1 MTTPVYD
8 EIQAHPPTVT
18 KVAPAPAEARPR
30 TQWQIIRRRFLRHKL
45 AVAALGVLLGVVIL
59 AALAPIVAPYA
70 VNPTLD
76 AHTLLQARQ
85 GPSWH
90 HWFGTDKLGRD
101 QFTRVLF
108 ATRVSLL
115 VGFGVATVATLFGV
129 VLGALAG
136 YFHGSI
142 DQVLMRLTDLFFVLP
157 PVAVLLLL
165 GTTYGTTVPGM
176 ILVLSVLAWMSMA
189 RIVRGEFLSLREREF
204 VEAARA
210 SGASP
215 TRVIVR
221 HMLPNVVGP
230 IMVFFTLTLG
240 VAILTE
246 ALLSFL
252 GAGIQ
257 PPAVSL
263 GNMINDARDT
273 VGTPLSYLIYFPGF
287 VLFLIVLC
295 VNFIGDGVRDALDPS
310 AMR

>member
-1 MTTPVYD
+1 MTTPAYEPLVRTK
-8 EIQAHPPTVT
+8 APGPPVVMTPT
-18 KVAPAPAEARPR
+18 RTRPR
-30 TQWQIIRRRFLRHKL
+30 TQWQIIRRRFLHHKL
-45 AVAALGVLLGVVIL
+45 AVGASVVLLVIAFL
-59 AALAPIVAPYA
+59 AIFAPLVAPYA

-76 AHTLLQARQ
+76 AGTLAGARQ
-85 GPSWH
+85 GPSWA

-101 QFTRVLF
+101 QLTRVLY

-115 VGFGVATVATLFGV
+115 VGFGVAVVATVLGV

-136 YFHGSI
+136 YSRGWI
-142 DQVLMRLTDLFFVLP
+142 DQGLMRLTDLFFVLP

-165 GTTYGTTVPGM
+165 GTAYGTTVPGM

-189 RIVRGEFLSLREREF
+189 RIVRGELLSLREREF

-210 SGASP
+210 SGATAP
-215 TRVIVR
+215 RIIVR
-221 HMLPNVVGP
+221 HMLPNVIGP
-230 IMVFFTLTLG
+230 VLVFFTLILG
-240 VAILTE
+240 VSILTE

-273 VGTPLSYLIYFPGF
+273 VGTPLSYMIYFPGA
-287 VLFLIVLC
+287 VLFLVVLC
-295 VNFIGDGVRDALDPS
+295 VNFIGDGIRDALDPR
-310 AMR
+310 ALK